1 MTTSTTQ
8 ATKTARKPRSDKG
21 QPRAPRSTPEQ
32 IAVAAK
38 NEKARKAASK
48 KALHAALKAKSTSSE
63 PVLTQA
69 QPVEPDAQFAA
80 RQAEYAKNARE
91 AIWLDFCAEKGV
103 DPQGGDPVRSVYGE
117 EFATY
122 LAAQG
127 FNPDGTPNTGLPGT
141 AKPRYNG
148 PMLALRR
155 AAVNYVKPANG
166 NPCNG
171 DELAT
176 LLGELPRE
184 RVVRVLLGA
193 LGLSH
198 NPYVHLNPGQ
208 QSMNL
213 RNKARHAVKDGLIT
227 LAVVRGA
234 IAANP

>member
-1 MTTSTTQ
+1 MTTSAQATT
-8 ATKTARKPRSDKG
+8 TKTARKPRSDKG
-21 QPRAPRSTPEQ
+21 QPRAPKSTPEQ
-32 IAVAAK
+32 IAIAAK

-48 KALHAALKAKSTSSE
+48 KALHAALKAKSASSE

-80 RQAEYAKNARE
+80 RQAEYATNALAALRV
-91 AIWLDFCAEKGV
+91 DFLALMPEDQTWEQFV
-103 DPQGGDPVRSVYGE
+103 
-117 EFATY
+117 
-122 LAAQG
+122 AAQG

-193 LGLSH
+193 LGLTH